1 MQLGMRFYEDSDSV
15 EFLSTPEPEFD
26 YFEE

>member
-1 MQLGMRFYEDSDSV
+1 MRFYDDSDSI